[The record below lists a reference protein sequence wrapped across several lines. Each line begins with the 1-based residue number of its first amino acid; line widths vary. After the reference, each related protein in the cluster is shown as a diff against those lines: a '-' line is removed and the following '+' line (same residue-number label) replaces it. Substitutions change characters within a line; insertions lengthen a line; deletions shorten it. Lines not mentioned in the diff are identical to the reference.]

1 MMDNF
6 AKHAKKERQ
15 ILKLKEELK
24 QFGEAPTFRSIKK
37 RTPVLIGLPFRSR
50 RRPRVQPGDGHQGLQ
65 HDVLQHPRES
75 LGIFGPR
82 FNRRRPFPIDFL

>member
-37 RTPVLIGLPFRSR
+37 KNAG
-50 RRPRVQPGDGHQGLQ
+50 
-65 HDVLQHPRES
+65 
-75 LGIFGPR
+75 
-82 FNRRRPFPIDFL
+82 FNRPAFPF